1 MQDLPDERGGAA
13 SEEPRPDFKR
23 SRRVRPKLDI
33 SSLDRL
39 PPHSTEGEQG
49 VLGCILLLTC
59 YLFCFKLVLDS
70 ELYTLILLTY

>member
-49 VLGCILLLTC
+49 VLGCILL
-59 YLFCFKLVLDS
+59 
-70 ELYTLILLTY
+70 